1 MNPFDTPS
9 GRQAQLA
16 EYRLLAAGEGP
27 VADFAKEVVAGRADP
42 RDLLTVG
49 WVVEDWIDQFEDMEP
64 AAESAADAEFT
75 AEEAEAFLERH
86 LAGVAS
92 LDVDAIE
99 AELMA
104 ALMAARPRPPVEA
117 APDEDDEGDGPP
129 LLKDAW

>member
-49 WVVEDWIDQFEDMEP
+49 WVVEDWIDQFENVEP
-64 AAESAADAEFT
+64 AADAEFT

-104 ALMAARPRPPVEA
+104 ALMAAHPRPPVEV